1 MNIIEIDQK
10 YHLQVYKRFPAV
22 FVKGEGVYLYDEKGE
37 KYLDFLAGIGVNAL
51 GQRYP
56 EVVKAIKEGADE
68 LLHISNLYY
77 TPSQALL
84 AKKLVELSGLDR
96 VFFLNSGSEANELAL
111 KAARKYGMQKGRF
124 EFVALEHAFHGRTMG
139 ALSVTGKEKYK
150 KGYKPL
156 INGVIFVPPNDLK
169 AFESALTDETAAV
182 IMETIQGEGGMTV
195 LNKDFVKGVRERTKE
210 RDILLIIDEIQT
222 GMGRTGK
229 IFSYFHFDIKPDIV
243 TVAKALGG
251 GLPIGATIF
260 SEKVVSVMDFGAHGS
275 TFGGNPLITK
285 VALKVLNIISD
296 EKFLKNVEEKGDYFR
311 EALKKSVG
319 NLDIVR
325 EIRGKGLMVGVE
337 LKDKIIRD
345 VAQKMF
351 EKKILIGLSGD
362 YTLRFLPPLIVEYEQ
377 IDEVVRTLK
386 EVLSEF

>member
-22 FVKGEGVYLYDEKGE
+22 FVRGEGVYLYDEEGD

-51 GQRYP
+51 GQRHP

-84 AKKLVELSGLDR
+84 AKKLVELSGLDK
-96 VFFLNSGSEANELAL
+96 VFFVNSGSEANELAL
-111 KAARKYGMQKGRF
+111 KAARRYGMQKGRF

-139 ALSVTGKEKYK
+139 ALSVTGKQKYK
-150 KGYKPL
+150 RGYKPL
-156 INGVIFVPPNDLK
+156 INGVSFVPPNDLK
-169 AFESALTDETAAV
+169 TFEFALTDETAAV
-182 IMETIQGEGGMTV
+182 ILETIQGEGGMTV
-195 LNKDFVKGVRERTKE
+195 LDDDFVKGVREITQE

-222 GMGRTGK
+222 GIGRTGR
-229 IFSYFHFDIKPDIV
+229 IFSYLHFGIKPDIV
-243 TVAKALGG
+243 TTAKALGG
-251 GLPIGATIF
+251 GLPMGATIF
-260 SEKVVSVMDFGAHGS
+260 SQKVASVMDFGAHGS

-285 VALKVLNIISD
+285 VALKVLDIISN
-296 EKFLKNVEEKGDYFR
+296 EKFLKNVEEKGNYFR
-311 EALKKSVG
+311 ETLRQNVG
-319 NLDIVR
+319 RLDIVK

-337 LKDKIIRD
+337 LKEKIIRD

-362 YTLRFLPPLIVEYEQ
+362 YTLRFLPPLIVKYEQ
-377 IDEVVRTLK
+377 IDIVVETLR